1 MEGRNRKH
9 EVYQLID
16 HEVSNQKIY
25 IDLQKAQRKFYSDL
39 QKLPFFKH
47 SK

>member
-16 HEVSNQKIY
+16 HAVSNQKLY
-25 IDLQKAQRKFYSDL
+25 IDLPKAQRKFHSDL
-39 QKLPFFKH
+39 QKLSIFQA
-47 SK
+47 

>member
-16 HEVSNQKIY
+16 HVVSNQKLY
-25 IDLQKAQRKFYSDL
+25 IDLPKGQSKIHSDL
-39 QKLPFFKH
+39 QKLSIFQA
-47 SK
+47 